1 MPLTLVLPEGPAL
14 RRLAGA
20 LASATRPETSSRAVT
35 LGLSLHVGRYFALFP
50 WRGEKLQH
58 VKSLP
63 SFQRD
68 TVGAYFA
75 AFNWKGLPLSS
86 DLMQQEDTHP
96 GGAPAATEP
105 MNGTWPETSPA
116 AAGAQPEKMDRFFSS
131 LFD

>member
-20 LASATRPETSSRAVT
+20 LASATRPEGAAGILTH
-35 LGLSLHVGRYFALFP
+35 GLSLSVGRYFALFP
-50 WRGEKLQH
+50 WRGEKLRP
-58 VKSLP
+58 VVALP
-63 SFQRD
+63 RLERD

-86 DLMQQEDTHP
+86 DLLQQEDTHQ
-96 GGAPAATEP
+96 GGTPAATEP
-105 MNGTWPETSPA
+105 MNGTWPGPESPSS
-116 AAGAQPEKMDRFFSS
+116 GPQPEKMDRFFSN